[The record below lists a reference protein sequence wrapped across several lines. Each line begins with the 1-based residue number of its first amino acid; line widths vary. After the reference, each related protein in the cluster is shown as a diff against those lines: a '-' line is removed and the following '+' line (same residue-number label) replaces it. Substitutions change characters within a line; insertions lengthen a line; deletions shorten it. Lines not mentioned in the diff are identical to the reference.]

1 MPWVKKLAL
10 GFLTVAS
17 FAILIIFFIDVRALS
32 WLFAVLVMGFP
43 IALVTM
49 AVSRDGRLGRL
60 RVPLVVLFAMLQCGV
75 IGVLA
80 FDGSGINGFYGL
92 PLSLHF
98 LLFLIWLGPLGVTTL
113 MYAATFSELGIDDEL
128 LARLEQMRRDRHTES
143 ECPVDAGT

>member
-1 MPWVKKLAL
+1 MAKRFSL

-17 FAILIIFFIDVRALS
+17 LAILVIFFVELRALS

-60 RVPLVVLFAMLQCGV
+60 RVPLVVLFVMLQCGV

-80 FDGSGINGFYGL
+80 FDGSSVTGLFGL

-98 LLFLIWLGPLGVTTL
+98 LLLLIWLGPLVVTTL
-113 MYAATFSELGIDDEL
+113 MYAAAFSELGIDDEL
-128 LARLEQMRRDRHTES
+128 LARLEQMRRDRHPEDERT
-143 ECPVDAGT
+143 

>member
-1 MPWVKKLAL
+1 MAKRFSL

-17 FAILIIFFIDVRALS
+17 LTILVIFFVELRALS

-60 RVPLVVLFAMLQCGV
+60 RVPLVVLFVMLQCGV

-80 FDGSGINGFYGL
+80 FSGSGVNGFYGL
-92 PLSLHF
+92 PISLHF
-98 LLFLIWLGPLGVTTL
+98 LLLLIWLGPLCVTTL
-113 MYAATFSELGIDDEL
+113 AYAATFSELGIDDEL
-128 LARLEQMRRDRHTES
+128 LGRLEQMRRARQTEG
-143 ECPVDAGT
+143 E

>member
-1 MPWVKKLAL
+1 MPLVKKLAL
-10 GFLTVAS
+10 GFLTIAS
-17 FAILIIFFIDVRALS
+17 FAILIIFFIDAGALS

-49 AVSRDGRLGRL
+49 AVNRDGRLGRL

-80 FDGSGINGFYGL
+80 FDGSGITGFFGL

-98 LLFLIWLGPLGVTTL
+98 LLLLIWLGPLGVTTL
-113 MYAATFSELGIDDEL
+113 MYAATFSDLGIDDEL
-128 LARLEQMRRDRHTES
+128 LARLEQMRRER
-143 ECPVDAGT
+143 P

>member
-1 MPWVKKLAL
+1 MAKRFSL
-10 GFLTVAS
+10 GFLTAAS
-17 FAILIIFFIDVRALS
+17 LTILVIFFVELRALS

-49 AVSRDGRLGRL
+49 AVSHDGQLGRL

-80 FDGSGINGFYGL
+80 FDGSGITGLYGL

-98 LLFLIWLGPLGVTTL
+98 LLLLIWLGPLCVTTL
-113 MYAATFSELGIDDEL
+113 TYAATFSELGIDDEL
-128 LARLEQMRRDRHTES
+128 LARLEQLRRDRQTEG
-143 ECPVDAGT
+143 E